1 MPQTKKQAVTS
12 VNNNKTIAGWVIGL
26 VVGLISLIFV
36 YGIINVSFRSVIK
49 SGCMD
54 GGEVNE
60 IACDC
65 LAGVVS
71 GKISVFG
78 KTQLL
83 LFGGSPLEYMDGIP
97 LVEIIGC
104 GLIGFDF

>member
-12 VNNNKTIAGWVIGL
+12 VNNNKTIVGWVIGL

-71 GKISVFG
+71 AVTFVWRQSFG
-78 KTQLL
+78 IH
-83 LFGGSPLEYMDGIP
+83 GWNS
-97 LVEIIGC
+97 IGRNNRMWADR
-104 GLIGFDF
+104 F